1 MNMQIDYEWL
11 EDGGRHYHQDVAT
24 RSQEHVPLALHRSI
38 HETFCAACVSS
49 RAPNWRRNDLGKGTI
64 EKCFTTQF
72 TNLWTWF
79 SVSPDGIM
87 LDKLGNWINATWPHN
102 QSDPRHLISSL
113 VELFLPKGHSD
124 ESKIYWHITTPV
136 DKHFH
141 ARMGFHGRLSSLK
154 SCLQVLNKIANHL
167 IESSFGLSKL
177 DYQTVH

>member
-1 MNMQIDYEWL
+1 MNGSKTAVDIITRTSPRARKSMCL
-11 EDGGRHYHQDVAT
+11 SLSTVPFMKPFARLVFPAGR
-24 RSQEHVPLALHRSI
+24 RIEE
-38 HETFCAACVSS
+38 ETISS
-49 RAPNWRRNDLGKGTI
+49 KGTI

-79 SVSPDGIM
+79 SDSPDGIM

-124 ESKIYWHITTPV
+124 ETKIYWHITTPV